1 MKIVIIG
8 AGIGGLQTAKVLA
21 EGGVDVTV
29 YERSQ
34 KGLVSYD
41 WRDDVEYTVFDEL
54 DIPIPEDSIRTQNV
68 AFLAPG
74 GEKIFHVFQEQDK
87 MEWGVERRTFSD
99 MLASRAEKA
108 GAKIVYGAGVE
119 GLILDGRLVKGVT
132 VDGKEIQADLV
143 VDCSGVDS
151 KFRASL
157 PKETGVQNKPND
169 DEVFTVYRA
178 FVKPTEGAE
187 YPECN
192 RIIYL
197 KPNGLLGISWC
208 VVEEDGPIN
217 VLVGK
222 AGIPEEGELEATL
235 KMLKERNPIISDEV
249 VRGGIVARIPIRHTL
264 HKMVT
269 EGYVAIGDAAY
280 MTIPLIGSGIAA
292 SLRAGQMLGEEIVKA
307 SSADV
312 STLWKY
318 QVKYY
323 KTIAKDHY
331 LIDALKRKIL
341 VADPDGIKY
350 VLESGF
356 ITEDNIKAMTGGE
369 GFKLT
374 FKEVC
379 TKIKLGVKKLPF
391 ILDVAGALVK
401 GLRASKVAES
411 IPEEYDEL
419 EIARWSKKL
428 DKFYYGK

>member
-1 MKIVIIG
+1 MKVVIIG
-8 AGIGGLQTAKVLA
+8 AGIGGLQAAKVLA
-21 EGGVDVTV
+21 EKGVDVTV
-29 YERSQ
+29 YEKSKEGQ
-34 KGLVSYD
+34 ISYD

-54 DIPIPEDSIRTQNV
+54 NLPIPTDSFRTQNV

-74 GEKIFHVFQEQDK
+74 GEKIFRVFQEEDK
-87 MEWGVERRTFSD
+87 MEWGVERHTFSG
-99 MLASRAEKA
+99 MLARFALEK
-108 GAKIVYGAGVE
+108 GAKIEYETVVE
-119 GLILDGRLVKGVT
+119 RLIVDNAEIKGIIVN
-132 VDGKEIQADLV
+132 GKEIYADLV

-157 PKETGVQNKPND
+157 PKETGIQNKPNA

-178 FVKPTEGAE
+178 FVKPTEGAS
-187 YPECN
+187 YPEHN

-197 KPNGLLGISWC
+197 KPNGMLGISWC
-208 VVEEDGPIN
+208 CVELDGCIN

-222 AGIPEEGELEATL
+222 AGVPEENELENAL
-235 KMLKERNPIISDEV
+235 KKLKERNPIISDEV
-249 VRGGIVARIPIRHTL
+249 VRGGIIARIPIRHTL

-269 EGYVAIGDAAY
+269 CGYCAIGDAAY

-292 SLRAGQMLGEEIVKA
+292 SLRAGQILGEEIVKA
-307 SSADV
+307 QSTSV
-312 STLWKY
+312 ETLWKY

-323 KTIAKDHY
+323 KDIAKDHF

-341 VADPDGIKY
+341 VAEEDGIKY

-374 FKEVC
+374 FKEIC

-391 ILDVAGALVK
+391 ILDVGGALIK
-401 GLRASKVAES
+401 GLRASNVAKN
-411 IPEEYDEL
+411 IPEEYNES
-419 EIARWSKKL
+419 EIAKWSKKL
-428 DKFYYGK
+428 DKFYY

>member
-1 MKIVIIG
+1 MKTIIIG
-8 AGIGGLQTAKVLA
+8 AGIGGLQAAKVLA

-29 YERSQ
+29 YERSA
-34 KGLVSYD
+34 KGQISYD

-54 DIPIPEDSIRTQNV
+54 NLPIPEDSIRTQNV
-68 AFLAPG
+68 AFLAPN
-74 GEKIFHVFQEQDK
+74 GEKIFRVLQPQDK
-87 MEWGVERRTFSD
+87 LEWGVERHTFSD
-99 MLASRAEKA
+99 MLAKRAEEA
-108 GAKIVYGAGVE
+108 GANVVYETQVERLIFAEGA
-119 GLILDGRLVKGVT
+119 VKGV
-132 VDGKEIQADLV
+132 VVNGDAVYADLV

-157 PKETGVQNKPND
+157 PEEMGIQNRPND

-208 VVEEDGPIN
+208 CVELDGPIN

-222 AGIPEEGELEATL
+222 AGVPDDGELENGLKTL
-235 KMLKERNPIISDEV
+235 KEKNPIISDEI
-249 VRGGIVARIPIRHTL
+249 VRGGIIARIPIRHTL
-264 HKMVT
+264 HKMVAN
-269 EGYVAIGDAAY
+269 GYACIGDAAY

-292 SLRAGQMLGEEIVKA
+292 SLRAGQILGEEIVKA
-307 SSADV
+307 NSVDV
-312 STLWKY
+312 HTLWKY

-391 ILDVAGALVK
+391 ILDVGGALIK
-401 GLRASKVAES
+401 GLRASKVAEN
-411 IPEEYDEL
+411 IPEEYDE
-419 EIARWSKKL
+419 EVIAKWSNKL
-428 DKFYYGK
+428 DKFYYSK